1 MESSN
6 LRAIEEQLL
15 KLSQAEILDL
25 AARLIALAQE
35 KASRGETDL
44 SAYRGILKHGPDPLE
59 HQKQIRAEWDRG

>member
-35 KASRGETDL
+35 KASRGVTDL

-59 HQKQIRAEWDRG
+59 YQKQIRAEWDRG